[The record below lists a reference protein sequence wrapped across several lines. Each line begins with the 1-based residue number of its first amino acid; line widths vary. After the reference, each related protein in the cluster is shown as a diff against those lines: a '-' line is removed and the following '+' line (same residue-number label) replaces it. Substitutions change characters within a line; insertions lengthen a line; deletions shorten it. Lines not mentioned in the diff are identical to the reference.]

1 MQMTP
6 EEYGIFLQEGAEKA
20 KTDPLTFLNST
31 IAYDQMRRERQQ
43 TEVQQ
48 KQAVQAARIEAEPKL
63 ADFYRVNS
71 DFLSKGRFDP
81 HELTS
86 RVGLADTQGNRM
98 WLSRKL
104 LEYRKADE
112 LRREGA
118 EQCQAEAA

>member
-1 MQMTP
+1 MSLF
-6 EEYGIFLQEGAEKA
+6 EEALAIAKEGAEKA
-20 KTDPLTFLNST
+20 GTDILTFMQSVAVNEE
-31 IAYDQMRRERQQ
+31 MRKVRQQ
-43 TEVQQ
+43 QEVQI
-48 KQAVQAARIEAEPKL
+48 KKAVHTARTEAEPKL
-63 ADFYRVNS
+63 AEFYKVNS

-81 HELTS
+81 HELTG
-86 RVGLADTQGNRM
+86 RVGLEDTQGNRM

>member
-1 MQMTP
+1 MSLF
-6 EEYGIFLQEGAEKA
+6 EEALAIAEEGAA
-20 KTDPLTFLNST
+20 KTGTDILTFMKSVAVNEK
-31 IAYDQMRRERQQ
+31 MRKERQQ
-43 TEVQQ
+43 NEVHE
-48 KQAVQAARIEAEPKL
+48 KQAVHAARIQAEPKL

-81 HELTS
+81 HELTG